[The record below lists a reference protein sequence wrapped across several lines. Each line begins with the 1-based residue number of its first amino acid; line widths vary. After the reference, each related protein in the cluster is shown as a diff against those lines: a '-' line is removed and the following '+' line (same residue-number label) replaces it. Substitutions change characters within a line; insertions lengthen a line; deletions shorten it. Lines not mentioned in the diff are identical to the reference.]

1 MFTLEPLL
9 LTSVRVAMATRV
21 RPVRARTCV
30 CVCVFA
36 FMGCICGLAYVS
48 ANTGEDAGG
57 RRAGPHTLK

>member
-9 LTSVRVAMATRV
+9 LTSVRVAMTTRV
-21 RPVRARTCV
+21 RLVRACV

-36 FMGCICGLAYVS
+36 FMGCICGLAYMS

-57 RRAGPHTLK
+57 GGQVRTH